1 MNTFKLR
8 IHQIIPN
15 THFVTNAGIST
26 AHHHQKSRIQVHTI
40 LCSYADVGNNLPNKT
55 NILTFGAMRT
65 SNFTITK
72 V

>member
-1 MNTFKLR
+1 MNTFKVR

-15 THFVTNAGIST
+15 THFVMNAGIST
-26 AHHHQKSRIQVHTI
+26 AHHHQKIRIQFHTI
-40 LCSYADVGNNLPNKT
+40 VFSYADVGTNLPNKT

-65 SNFTITK
+65 SNFTITR